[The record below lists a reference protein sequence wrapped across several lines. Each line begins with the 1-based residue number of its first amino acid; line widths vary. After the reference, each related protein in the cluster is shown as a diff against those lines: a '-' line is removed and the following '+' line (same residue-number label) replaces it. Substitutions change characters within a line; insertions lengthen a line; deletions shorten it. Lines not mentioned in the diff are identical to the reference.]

1 MQDSLAALDAILE
14 ARSAAA
20 KAGGGGDAGDARLA
34 SAVGGLQRAALA
46 GGGVQRSAP
55 PTIRIVEVAHGERL
69 RQIGVD
75 TNQTSNRE
83 LSGGGVQRRPPPSA
97 PSKSR
102 AESDRCLCNPA
113 CCFDAV
119 T

>member
-55 PTIRIVEVAHGERL
+55 PTIRMAEVAHGERL
-69 RQIGVD
+69 WQIGVD
-75 TNQTSNRE
+75 TSQTSHRA
-83 LSGGGVQRRPPPSA
+83 LSDGGVQRWAPPTIRTVEVA
-97 PSKSR
+97 HG
-102 AESDRCLCNPA
+102 N
-113 CCFDAV
+113 
-119 T
+119 